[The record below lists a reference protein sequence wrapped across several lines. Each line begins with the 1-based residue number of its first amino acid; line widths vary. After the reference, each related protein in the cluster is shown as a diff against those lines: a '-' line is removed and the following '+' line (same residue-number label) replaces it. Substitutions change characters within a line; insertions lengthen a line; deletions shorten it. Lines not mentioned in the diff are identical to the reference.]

1 MEAGLRGSW
10 SHFSVIYSSVIA
22 CLPVSELMTGWE
34 DLQLGLQEV
43 ITSQSRWMTV
53 PPMKINSL
61 EWGCTWQGSVVF
73 QSPGMAGQIRNVC
86 AAASLSADLLK
97 AFLSEGSEEPPRRL
111 IPQLLTPD
119 GCDSGLLVRL
129 DHWLRVLWV
138 LLLPFQVGLGWVL
151 SCPELSSRSDF
162 SKRGKSS

>member
-1 MEAGLRGSW
+1 MQAGLRGSW

-86 AAASLSADLLK
+86 TAASLSADLLK
-97 AFLSEGSEEPPRRL
+97 AFLSEGSEEPPRGL

-119 GCDSGLLVRL
+119 G
-129 DHWLRVLWV
+129 
-138 LLLPFQVGLGWVL
+138 
-151 SCPELSSRSDF
+151 
-162 SKRGKSS
+162 